1 MLSLAGA
8 PGDAE
13 GGARRRV
20 SGVLVLVTPSC
31 LGDRQRRAVGA
42 SRWRGVFALPGAPGG
57 GGRGGRRRGSWSR
70 AAGWWQGGGRGA
82 SPAVCLQASISDHR
96 ESNPVNHP
104 ELLER
109 YTSGRPLPRHAGFSD
124 SWRAGVFAERLEL
137 AVGPGLSRTLSP
149 RRCLAFAGWSGK
161 RGEG

>member
-1 MLSLAGA
+1 MLCRERPGAGA
-8 PGDAE
+8 AE
-13 GGARRRV
+13 GGGEAA
-20 SGVLVLVTPSC
+20 G
-31 LGDRQRRAVGA
+31 LGLR
-42 SRWRGVFALPGAPGG
+42 G
-57 GGRGGRRRGSWSR
+57 GGRV
-70 AAGWWQGGGRGA
+70 GGGAPPRRF
-82 SPAVCLQASISDHR
+82 VCKPQSLTTGSL
-96 ESNPVNHP
+96 NPVNHP